1 MRTINR
7 LERRYSFSMRY
18 PILDKIWKSALRYN
32 PSFESE
38 IVSYNSINEQHAAL
52 LRDILD
58 GLNMAEKN
66 EYKAEV
72 EHLRHHHSNDIYYY
86 IASQIEAY

>member
-1 MRTINR
+1 
-7 LERRYSFSMRY
+7 MRY
-18 PILDKIWKSALRYN
+18 PILNKIWNLALSRN
-32 PSFESE
+32 PSLESE

-58 GLNMAEKN
+58 ELNMAEKN
-66 EYKAEV
+66 EYRAEV

-86 IASQIEAY
+86 VASQIETY